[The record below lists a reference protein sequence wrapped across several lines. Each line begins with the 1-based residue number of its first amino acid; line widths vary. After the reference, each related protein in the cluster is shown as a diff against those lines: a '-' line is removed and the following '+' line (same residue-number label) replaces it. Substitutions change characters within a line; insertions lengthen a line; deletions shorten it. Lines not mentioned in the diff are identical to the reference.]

1 MRQMR
6 GGVFVFGFFAVVHG
20 SLAALALQYAPQLF
34 LPAACLFV
42 VEAVTAFDNGATL
55 LGNLLGT
62 GRAAEN
68 LSRARFFLHA
78 TCIGLLVP
86 VYSGIGG
93 AVAFTGNVATIADNL
108 AWVLALVIL
117 GYGYFRQYREL
128 DRLMPVSA
136 LGCLRYAQAVT
147 DATRWPGYEY
157 SESELQAKGSVPLA
171 SVLATTCGLLF
182 GLAIGFIGGFWVP
195 FVVTALMFVAGALP
209 QRGWGPIVIS
219 LLEIIFSAGMV
230 YSLSCAAAA
239 VAAG

>member
-1 MRQMR
+1 
-6 GGVFVFGFFAVVHG
+6 VHG
-20 SLAALALQYAPQLF
+20 ALALLALQYAPQLF

-93 AVAFTGNVATIADNL
+93 AIAFTGNAAAIADNL
-108 AWVLALVIL
+108 AWTMAIVIL
-117 GYGYFRQYREL
+117 GYGYLRQYRPL
-128 DRLMPVSA
+128 GQLMPVSA

-157 SESELQAKGSVPLA
+157 SESELQAKGGVPLA
-171 SVLATTCGLLF
+171 SVMATTCGLLF
-182 GLAIGFIGGFWVP
+182 GLAIGLLGGFWVP
-195 FVVTALMFVAGALP
+195 FVVTALMFFAGALP
-209 QRGWGPIVIS
+209 QRGWGPVAIS
-219 LLEIIFSAGMV
+219 MLEIVFSAGMV
-230 YSLSCAAAA
+230 YSLGYAATSM
-239 VAAG
+239 AAG

>member
-1 MRQMR
+1 MPR
-6 GGVFVFGFFAVVHG
+6 GIFVFGFFMLVHAGLAVL
-20 SLAALALQYAPQLF
+20 SLRYAPAMF

-55 LGNLLGT
+55 LGNVLGT

-108 AWVLALVIL
+108 AWTLAIVIL
-117 GYGYFRQYREL
+117 GYGYLRQYRPL
-128 DRLMPVSA
+128 GQLMPVSA

-147 DATRWPGYEY
+147 EATRWPGYEY
-157 SESELQAKGSVPLA
+157 SESELQAKGGVPLA

-182 GLAIGFIGGFWVP
+182 GLAIGVFGGFWVP
-195 FVVTALMFVAGALP
+195 FLVTALMFVAGALP
-209 QRGWGPIVIS
+209 QRGWGPVAIS
-219 LLEIIFSAGMV
+219 MLEIVFSAGMV
-230 YSLSCAAAA
+230 YSLAYAAAA
-239 VAAG
+239 PTAG